1 MKKVIELTEEMSLR
15 DAGAEARQKLIE
27 KAQREWLDDS
37 EAQAADHRQAIHL
50 ARAIVAGVAIGFLL
64 TAIVALCSG
73 CTASVSIRP
82 MPWMTETVDG
92 GGEPLGWE
100 DGEELAQ
107 MLEGK
112 R

>member
-15 DAGAEARQKLIE
+15 DAGTETRQRLID
-27 KAQREWLDDS
+27 KAQRDWLADID
-37 EAQAADHRQAIHL
+37 AQATDHRQAIAL
-50 ARAIVAGVAIGFLL
+50 ARDIVAGVAIAFL
-64 TAIVALCSG
+64 TSAILVLCSG

-82 MPWMTETVDG
+82 MPWMTEAMDG

-100 DGEELAQ
+100 DGEELSKV
-107 MLEGK
+107 LEGK

>member
-1 MKKVIELTEEMSLR
+1 MTKVIELTDEMSMS

-37 EAQAADHRQAIHL
+37 EAQAAIHL

-82 MPWMTETVDG
+82 MPWMTEAVDG

-100 DGEELAQ
+100 DGEELAR